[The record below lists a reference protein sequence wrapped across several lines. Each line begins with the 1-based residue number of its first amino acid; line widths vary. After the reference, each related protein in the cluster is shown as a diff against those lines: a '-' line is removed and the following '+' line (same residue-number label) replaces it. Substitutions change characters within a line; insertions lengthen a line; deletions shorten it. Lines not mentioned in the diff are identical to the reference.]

1 LLHGGAFDRR
11 ARIVDELTGE
21 FVSETRETL
30 QNVAD
35 ALVGWEAN
43 PADAARLDEI
53 FRFVHTV
60 KGSCGFLDLPRI
72 GGLAHAAETALSEV
86 RDGKR
91 LATPA
96 LVGAMLALI
105 DRIALLTEALE
116 SKGAVPD
123 PATDDNLIARIDAVD
138 PVTTTETAPI
148 AKARAIRVSVDLLEA
163 AMTQVSDLV
172 LARNELARRLRD
184 VDSDTGVSAAFDR
197 VSLAIGD
204 IRESIAR
211 TRMQPI
217 DRLFAMLPRLVRD
230 TAASLGKSA
239 VLQIEGSD
247 VEIDREMIEAI
258 RDPLTHIVRNAID
271 HGIESADERRERG
284 KAETGTLSVFAEQSG
299 NQVSITVCDDG
310 RGIDTERLI
319 AKAIAANVISAGKA
333 ASLSPE
339 AALQLIFS
347 PGLSTAQSVT
357 DISGRGVGMDIVR
370 ANVERLGG
378 AISIDNRPGIGL
390 AITLRAPLTLS
401 IMNAL
406 LVEAGGQTF
415 AMPRSAINEIVSVK
429 SESVRVEQL
438 GGGQVAVVRGQ
449 MLSVVP
455 LAAILGLENTP
466 STHLVIVELAGG
478 NRFALGFS
486 GITDHEELVVRPT
499 APHLAALGVFAGQ
512 TLQDNGVPVLVID
525 AAGVAAK
532 AGIDGPD
539 RISASN
545 TPAQP
550 VAITPPSIL
559 IFEGLDGIR
568 RAVRAGQIDHIDDVV
583 AGDFVVRGDI
593 AFVKTDDGLIPAI
606 LDGPLPDHGQVA
618 LLQLSVDG
626 RPVGY
631 PVSGVQD
638 LAPLPL
644 ITPVAD
650 GIVEGFVLIDGEAV
664 ALLQWPRSAPVKRRA
679 RA

>member
-1 LLHGGAFDRR
+1 
-11 ARIVDELTGE
+11 VDELIGE
-21 FVSETRETL
+21 FVNETRETL

-35 ALVGWEAN
+35 ALVGWEAK

-72 GGLAHAAETALSEV
+72 GGLAHAAETALAEV

-116 SKGAVPD
+116 TKDAVPD
-123 PATDDNLIARIDAVD
+123 PGTDDILIASIDAAEPVANAD
-138 PVTTTETAPI
+138 AAPVT
-148 AKARAIRVSVDLLEA
+148 KARAIRVSVDLLEA

-184 VDSDTGVSAAFDR
+184 ANSDTGLNAAFDR

-271 HGIESADERRERG
+271 HGIENPDERQQRG
-284 KAETGTLSVFAEQSG
+284 KAETGKLSVFAEQSG

-310 RGIDTERLI
+310 RGINTERLI
-319 AKAIAANVISAGKA
+319 EKALAANVISASKA
-333 ASLSPE
+333 ATLSPE

-347 PGLSTAQSVT
+347 PGLSTAQTVT

-415 AMPRSAINEIVSVK
+415 ALPRSAINEIVSVK
-429 SESVRVEQL
+429 SESVRVEKL

-455 LAAILGLENTP
+455 LAAILGLEEKP
-466 STHLVIVELAGG
+466 STHLVIIELAGG

-486 GITDHEELVVRPT
+486 GISDHEELVVRPT
-499 APHLAALGVFAGQ
+499 APQLATLGVFAGQ

-539 RISASN
+539 RISSSN
-545 TPAQP
+545 SQTQP
-550 VAITPPSIL
+550 VAIKPESIL
-559 IFEGLDGIR
+559 VFEGLDGVC
-568 RAVRAGQIDHIDDVV
+568 RAVRAKQVDRINDVL
-583 AGDFVVRGDI
+583 AQDFVARGDT
-593 AFVKTDDGLIPAI
+593 AFVKTGDTLIPVI
-606 LDGPLPDHGQVA
+606 LDGALPDEGQVA
-618 LLQLSVDG
+618 LLHLSVDG
-626 RPVGY
+626 RPFGY
-631 PVSGVQD
+631 PVSAVHD
-638 LAPLPL
+638 LAALPM

-650 GIVEGFVLIDGEAV
+650 GIVEGFVLVDGEAV
-664 ALLQWPRSAPVKRRA
+664 ALLQWPRVEPVKRRA